1 MAEEDYIPIWDG
13 RADSLRDCWIELH
26 RLEEDSGLQC
36 LAVRFA
42 MRQKG
47 SAKLRALEF
56 EPKDLE
62 YRPARMELDVETGQR
77 WNSDVLNKRG
87 QSESIPDFAVP
98 DGDRRD
104 ES

>member
-13 RADSLRDCWIELH
+13 RADRIELH
-26 RLEEDSGLQC
+26 RLEDSGLQC
-36 LAVRFA
+36 LAARFA

-87 QSESIPDFAVP
+87 QSESIPNFAVP

>member
-1 MAEEDYIPIWDG
+1 
-13 RADSLRDCWIELH
+13 
-26 RLEEDSGLQC
+26 
-36 LAVRFA
+36 

-77 WNSDVLNKRG
+77 WNSDALKQTRSV
-87 QSESIPDFAVP
+87 
-98 DGDRRD
+98 
-104 ES
+104 